1 MPTDKV
7 VLITGAAHRLGA
19 AMARHLHE
27 AGMRIVLHYRHS
39 VEAAQSL
46 KDELEATRPDSVA
59 LVAGDLLDVNRLE
72 DIIAESIAAWG
83 QLDVLINNASTFY
96 PTPLGSVTL
105 DQWDDL
111 MGTNLRAPF
120 FLAQAA
126 AAELTRREGCIVN
139 IVDIHADRPLK
150 DHPVYSMAKAGL
162 VMLTRSLA
170 RELGPAVRVNAIAP
184 GAILWPENMDADTQA
199 QIVERTALK
208 RTGHPQDIADAAL
221 YLIDKADYM
230 SGQVLTV
237 DGGRTLGN

>member
-19 AMARHLHE
+19 ATARHLHA
-27 AGMRIVLHYRHS
+27 AGMRVVLHYRHS
-39 VEAAQSL
+39 AAAAEAL
-46 KDELEATRPDSVA
+46 RDELEGVRPDSIA
-59 LVAGDLLDVNRLE
+59 LVAGDLLDVARLP
-72 DIIAESIAAWG
+72 DIVAESTAAWG
-83 QLDVLINNASTFY
+83 RLDVLVNNASSFY
-96 PTPLGSVTL
+96 PTPFGSVTL
-105 DQWDDL
+105 SQWEEL
-111 MGTNLRAPF
+111 MGANLRAPF

-126 AAELTRREGCIVN
+126 AGELTRREGCIIN

-150 DHPVYSMAKAGL
+150 DYPVYSMTKAGL

-170 RELGPAVRVNAIAP
+170 REMGPAVRVNAIAP
-184 GAILWPENMDADTQA
+184 GAILWPENMDESTRQ
-199 QIVERTALK
+199 QIIERTALK